1 MFNNTYTLGH
11 KRWIFMASFLKKIF
25 KKEQKETNRNNIAVF
40 VDGPNILR
48 KEFNIDL
55 SKIKAQL
62 QKDGP
67 LKIARVYLDQYATD
81 KLIEAVVNIG
91 FESVITVG
99 DVDVAMA
106 VDATEASFN
115 KEIDTIVFITRDSD
129 YLPAILKAKR
139 QGKKTV
145 VYLVEDGSAVA
156 LKNTVDRVVFIK

>member
-1 MFNNTYTLGH
+1 MF
-11 KRWIFMASFLKKIF
+11 KIF
-25 KKEQKETNRNNIAVF
+25 KKMIKKEPKENTRNNIAVF
-40 VDGPNILR
+40 VDGPNMLR

-62 QKDGP
+62 LKEGS

-81 KLIEAVVNIG
+81 KLIEAVVNLG
-91 FESVITVG
+91 FESIITVG
-99 DVDVAMA
+99 DVDVAMS
-106 VDATEASFN
+106 VDATEAAFN
-115 KEIDTIVFITRDSD
+115 KEIDTIVFVTRDSD

-145 VYLVEDGSAVA
+145 VYLVEEGSAVA

>member
-1 MFNNTYTLGH
+1 ML
-11 KRWIFMASFLKKIF
+11 KIF
-25 KKEQKETNRNNIAVF
+25 KSIFKKIPKESTRNNIAVF

-55 SKIKAQL
+55 YKIKLQL
-62 QKDGP
+62 LKDGP
-67 LKIARVYLDQYATD
+67 LKVARVYLDQYATD
-81 KLIEAVVNIG
+81 KLIEAVVNLG

-106 VDATEASFN
+106 VDATEFAFS

-139 QGKKTV
+139 QGKKTI

>member
-1 MFNNTYTLGH
+1 MSIML
-11 KRWIFMASFLKKIF
+11 KIFKKIF
-25 KKEQKETNRNNIAVF
+25 KKVPKENTRNNIAVF
-40 VDGPNILR
+40 VDGPNMLR

-55 SKIKAQL
+55 FKIKSQL
-62 QKDGP
+62 QKEGP
-67 LKIARVYLDQYATD
+67 LKIARVYLDQYAND

-91 FESVITVG
+91 FESIITVG

-106 VDATEASFN
+106 VDATEAAYST
-115 KEIDTIVFITRDSD
+115 EIDTVVFITRDSD

-139 QGKKTV
+139 QGKKTI

>member
-1 MFNNTYTLGH
+1 MF
-11 KRWIFMASFLKKIF
+11 
-25 KKEQKETNRNNIAVF
+25 
-40 VDGPNILR
+40 
-48 KEFNIDL
+48 
-55 SKIKAQL
+55 KIKTQL
-62 QKDGP
+62 LKDGP

-81 KLIEAVVNIG
+81 KLIEAVVNLG

-106 VDATEASFN
+106 VDATESAFS

>member
-1 MFNNTYTLGH
+1 ML
-11 KRWIFMASFLKKIF
+11 KIFKKIF
-25 KKEQKETNRNNIAVF
+25 KKVPKENTRNNIAVF
-40 VDGPNILR
+40 VDGPNMLR

-55 SKIKAQL
+55 FKIKSQL
-62 QKDGP
+62 QKEGP
-67 LKIARVYLDQYATD
+67 LKIARVYLDQYAND

-91 FESVITVG
+91 FESIITVG

-106 VDATEASFN
+106 VDATEAAYST
-115 KEIDTIVFITRDSD
+115 EIDTVVFITRDSD

-139 QGKKTV
+139 QGKKTI

>member
-1 MFNNTYTLGH
+1 MLKVFRMF
-11 KRWIFMASFLKKIF
+11 F
-25 KKEQKETNRNNIAVF
+25 KEDCQPKESRRNNIAVF

-55 SKIKAQL
+55 SKIKSQL
-62 QKDGP
+62 LKDGS

-81 KLIEAVVNIG
+81 KLIEAVVNLG
-91 FESVITVG
+91 FETIITVG

-115 KEIDTIVFITRDSD
+115 KDIDTVVFITRDSD
-129 YLPAILKAKR
+129 YLPAILKAKK
-139 QGKKTV
+139 QGKKTI
-145 VYLVEDGSAVA
+145 VYLVEEGSAVA

>member
-1 MFNNTYTLGH
+1 ML
-11 KRWIFMASFLKKIF
+11 KIF
-25 KKEQKETNRNNIAVF
+25 KSIFKKIPKESTRNNIAVF

-55 SKIKAQL
+55 YKIKLQL
-62 QKDGP
+62 LKDGP

-81 KLIEAVVNIG
+81 KLIEAVVNLG

-106 VDATEASFN
+106 VDATECAFS
-115 KEIDTIVFITRDSD
+115 KEIDTVVFITRDSD

-139 QGKKTV
+139 QGKKTI
-145 VYLVEDGSAVA
+145 VYLVEDGSAIA

>member
-1 MFNNTYTLGH
+1 ML
-11 KRWIFMASFLKKIF
+11 KIF
-25 KKEQKETNRNNIAVF
+25 KKMFKKEPKENTRNNLAIF
-40 VDGPNILR
+40 VDGPNMLR

-62 QKDGP
+62 QKEGS

-81 KLIEAVVNIG
+81 KLIEAVVNLG
-91 FESVITVG
+91 FESIITVG
-99 DVDVAMA
+99 DVDVAMS
-106 VDATEASFN
+106 VDATEAAFN
-115 KEIDTIVFITRDSD
+115 KEIDTVVFVTRDSD

-145 VYLVEDGSAVA
+145 VYLVEEGSAVA